1 MLTAVTD
8 AFPLGRDENR
18 NDQVTEWRPFGM
30 RYGVQPTPIPV
41 PLSDTKYD
49 PDQQVLVV
57 ADGQPCAKIE
67 RAGTMRV
74 TYPDGQKPGQSDVE
88 KD

>member
-1 MLTAVTD
+1 MSTAVTD
-8 AFPLGRDENR
+8 AFRLAGTR
-18 NDQVTEWRPFGM
+18 TETTKSPSGARSECGTA
-30 RYGVQPTPIPV
+30 YTTPIPV